1 MPGSLIGTAVRRVE
15 DPDLVR
21 GLGTYVDDL
30 RIEGLLHLAFVRSP
44 VAHGVLSG
52 VDATAARRAPGVVAV
67 YTAADLATPRHHSF
81 IVLNDAC
88 KRPPLAE
95 DKVRFVGEAVA
106 VVVAESRRAAAD
118 AVELVDMDIEPLPA
132 VTDPEQAFGDGAPL
146 QFDEL
151 GTNLAAGAREAD
163 GFDPL
168 DGAEVVV
175 RARMENQRVAVVPL
189 EGNAITVQPG
199 SGDGEHELT
208 IHVSTQ
214 MPHLLRDLAATL
226 FELDLQRVR
235 VVAPAV
241 GGGFGGKA
249 GIAPEHAV
257 AIGAARA
264 LGRPVSWVESRSE
277 NLVAMPHGRAQ
288 VQYVELGVRRDGR
301 IVGFARPGGR

>member
-15 DPDLVR
+15 DPELVR

-30 RIEGLLHLAFVRSP
+30 PIEGLLHLAFVRSP

-52 VDATAARRAPGVVAV
+52 VDATPARRAPGVVA
-67 YTAADLATPRHHSF
+67 
-81 IVLNDAC
+81 
-88 KRPPLAE
+88 
-95 DKVRFVGEAVA
+95 
-106 VVVAESRRAAAD
+106 
-118 AVELVDMDIEPLPA
+118 
-132 VTDPEQAFGDGAPL
+132 
-146 QFDEL
+146 
-151 GTNLAAGAREAD
+151 

-226 FELDLQRVR
+226 FELDPQRVR
-235 VVAPAV
+235 VIAPAV
-241 GGGFGGKA
+241 GGGFGAKA

-257 AIGAARA
+257 AIGAARG
-264 LGRPVSWVESRSE
+264 LGRPVSWVEAARRTWSRCRTGGPRCSTWSWGPAATGGSSGCASGWSVMPVLTPASGVRWRSGRPAPWRRGSTASRRWATTSRS
-277 NLVAMPHGRAQ
+277 R
-288 VQYVELGVRRDGR
+288 
-301 IVGFARPGGR
+301 